1 MAEKRKVDFCIGCRK
16 NTEYEIQKGIYK
28 ETIRDREYEF
38 VLTEAICKECG
49 EKMHIPGLIDANI
62 REREEQY
69 YGSCCKISGKM
80 QAGIAYILEKKQ
92 EVTPLALQKLLYYIQ
107 GIYMALFDREFF
119 PEDCCAWQ
127 HGPVYEK
134 VYFLFRDFKYNPIED
149 ARLIPFA
156 GKEGGLSEEERMAAD
171 LVIDSFGQYGGKALE
186 AITHN
191 EKPWTDARVGCG
203 SEEPSHRVIAKK
215 NMKEYFEEVAREY
228 GIDSVKGLNRYI
240 EAKLEERDRRG

>member
-119 PEDCCAWQ
+119 RRTAV
-127 HGPVYEK
+127 HGSMGRYM
-134 VYFLFRDFKYNPIED
+134 R
-149 ARLIPFA
+149 
-156 GKEGGLSEEERMAAD
+156 
-171 LVIDSFGQYGGKALE
+171 
-186 AITHN
+186 
-191 EKPWTDARVGCG
+191 
-203 SEEPSHRVIAKK
+203 
-215 NMKEYFEEVAREY
+215 
-228 GIDSVKGLNRYI
+228 RYI
-240 EAKLEERDRRG
+240 FFSAILSIVRSKMQD

>member
-80 QAGIAYILEKKQ
+80 PGRHSLYTGEEAGSNAFGFTE
-92 EVTPLALQKLLYYIQ
+92 ASLLYPRN
-107 GIYMALFDREFF
+107 L
-119 PEDCCAWQ
+119 
-127 HGPVYEK
+127 
-134 VYFLFRDFKYNPIED
+134 
-149 ARLIPFA
+149 
-156 GKEGGLSEEERMAAD
+156 
-171 LVIDSFGQYGGKALE
+171 YGA
-186 AITHN
+186 
-191 EKPWTDARVGCG
+191 
-203 SEEPSHRVIAKK
+203 
-215 NMKEYFEEVAREY
+215 F
-228 GIDSVKGLNRYI
+228 
-240 EAKLEERDRRG
+240 